1 MTDLNI
7 NEFLGIDANTMAIE
21 NLPDP
26 FITCCFISHD
36 IVFINLFYNYSKT
49 HYHFQYNVVTQRL
62 VGVVASF
69 KLGRSM
75 KNFPVKSFY
84 NDDEDE
90 IYSFYR
96 QGEALIIQPHNSE
109 QYELSDMTDRELG
122 SMYLVYN

>member
-1 MTDLNI
+1 
-7 NEFLGIDANTMAIE
+7 
-21 NLPDP
+21 
-26 FITCCFISHD
+26 
-36 IVFINLFYNYSKT
+36 
-49 HYHFQYNVVTQRL
+49 VVTQKL

-96 QGEALIIQPHNSE
+96 QGEALIIQPHDML
-109 QYELSDMTDRELG
+109 QYTVNDMTDAELG